1 MRTADGQGKENGSAA
16 NRATIYGAHWCP
28 DCRRCKTFMGEH
40 GVPYQWIDI
49 LEHPEYTREI
59 LDKTGGKRVLP
70 TLVFDDGDVLLCPT
84 NLELARKLDISL
96 HLNRSFWPLIIIG
109 AGPAGLTASL
119 FTARDATE
127 TLVIEREAVG
137 GNANFTGYLDNVPGF
152 PTPITGFE
160 FSDRLREQAEFF
172 GVEILQSSSI
182 ATIRSRDSY
191 HTVVTTTGEEFS
203 GSAVIIATGSKYR
216 RLNVEG
222 EDKFLGNGVH
232 YCAACD
238 GPFYKGQHV
247 AVLGGGNSAVEAAL
261 DLAGIADRVSLLVRG
276 KELTANTVYQ
286 DKLHEQQNVSI
297 RFNNMTI
304 GFEGRKRLRRLR
316 VRDVR
321 TGVEDQVHVNGAFV
335 FIGLEPNTSFLN
347 DTDVELNRAGFI
359 LTGHNLPANSG
370 WLNRNESRSPLMFET
385 SVPGIFAAGD
395 VREGSTKQ
403 VASAAGEGVTAAML
417 VREYL
422 KGVRFRI

>member
-1 MRTADGQGKENGSAA
+1 MDPLNGAKGTDCRA
-16 NRATIYGAHWCP
+16 RATIYGSHWCP

-40 GVPYQWIDI
+40 GVPYEWIDI
-49 LEHPEYTREI
+49 LEHPEHTREI
-59 LDKTGGKRVLP
+59 LDKAGGKRVLP
-70 TLVFDDGDVLLCPT
+70 TIVFEDGDVLLCPT

-96 HLNRSFWPLIIIG
+96 HMNRSFWPLIIIG

-137 GNANFTGYLDNVPGF
+137 GNANFTGFLDNVPGF

-182 ATIRSRDSY
+182 ETIRSRDNY

-216 RLNVEG
+216 RLNVDG
-222 EDKFLGNGVH
+222 EDRFLGNGVH

-261 DLAGIADRVSLLVRG
+261 ELAGIADRVSLLVRG
-276 KELTANTVYQ
+276 EELNANTVYQ
-286 DKLHEQQNVSI
+286 DKLHEQENVSI

-316 VRDVR
+316 VRDTR

-335 FIGLEPNTSFLN
+335 FIGLEPNTSFLE
-347 DTDVELNRAGFI
+347 DTYVELNRAGFI
-359 LTGHNLPANSG
+359 LTGHNLPADSG
-370 WLNRNESRSPLMFET
+370 WVERFESRLPLMFET

-403 VASAAGEGVTAAML
+403 VAAAAGEGVTAAML

-422 KGVRFRI
+422 KGIRFKI

>member
-1 MRTADGQGKENGSAA
+1 MNPLNDGEEKLAQA
-16 NRATIYGAHWCP
+16 RATIYGAHWCP

-40 GVPYQWIDI
+40 GVPYEWLDI
-49 LEHPEYTREI
+49 LEHPELTREI

-70 TLVFDDGDVLLCPT
+70 TIVFDDGDVLLRPT
-84 NLELARKLDISL
+84 NLELARKLGITL
-96 HLNRSFWPLIIIG
+96 HMNRSFWPLIIIG

-160 FSDRLREQAEFF
+160 FSERLREQAEFF

-182 ATIRSRDSY
+182 ETIRSHDNY
-191 HTVVTTTGEEFS
+191 HTVVTTTGEKFS
-203 GSAVIIATGSKYR
+203 GSAIIIATGSHYR
-216 RLNVEG
+216 RLNVDG

-238 GPFYKGQHV
+238 GPFYRGQHV

-276 KELTANTVYQ
+276 GELTANTLYQ
-286 DKLHEQQNVSI
+286 DKLNEQENVNV

-316 VRDVR
+316 VKDIE

-335 FIGLEPNTSFLN
+335 FIGLEPNSSFLQ
-347 DTDVELNRAGFI
+347 DTDVALNRAGFI
-359 LTGHNLPANSG
+359 LTGHNLPADNG
-370 WLNRNESRSPLMFET
+370 WRDRYDSRLPLMFET

-403 VASAAGEGVTAAML
+403 VAAAAGEGVTAAML

-422 KGVRFRI
+422 KGVRFKI

>member
-1 MRTADGQGKENGSAA
+1 MNGSKKSSKQS
-16 NRATIYGAHWCP
+16 RATIYGAHWCP

-40 GVPYQWIDI
+40 GVPYEWFDI
-49 LEHPEYTREI
+49 LEHPELTREI
-59 LDKTGGKRVLP
+59 QDKAGGKRVLP
-70 TLVFDDGDVLLCPT
+70 TIVFEDGDVLLRPT
-84 NLELARKLDISL
+84 NVELARKLDISL
-96 HLNRSFWPLIIIG
+96 RMNRTFWPLIIIG

-119 FTARDATE
+119 FTARDGTE

-152 PTPITGFE
+152 PQPITGFE

-182 ATIRSRDSY
+182 ETIRSQDNY

-203 GSAVIIATGSKYR
+203 GSAIVVCTGSQYR
-216 RLNVEG
+216 RLNVDG

-261 DLAGIADRVSLLVRG
+261 DLGQIADRVSLLVRG
-276 KELTANTVYQ
+276 EELTANSVYQ
-286 DKLHEQQNVSI
+286 DKLDEQENINI

-304 GFEGRKRLRRLR
+304 GFEGRARLRRLR
-316 VRDVR
+316 VRDVK
-321 TGVEDQVHVNGAFV
+321 TGEEDRVHVNGAFV
-335 FIGLEPNTSFLN
+335 FIGLEPNSSFLKETN
-347 DTDVELNRAGFI
+347 VELNRGGFV
-359 LTGHNLPANSG
+359 LTGHNLPAGTG
-370 WLNRNESRSPLMFET
+370 WPGRFGDRLPLMFET
-385 SVPGIFAAGD
+385 SIPGIFAAGD

-403 VASAAGEGVTAAML
+403 VAAAAGEGVTAAML

-422 KGVRFRI
+422 KGVKFKI

>member
-1 MRTADGQGKENGSAA
+1 MSAQH
-16 NRATIYGAHWCP
+16 RATIYGAHWCP

-40 GVPYQWIDI
+40 GVPYRWLDI
-49 LEHPEYTREI
+49 LEHPELTREI
-59 LDKTGGKRVLP
+59 LEKTDGKRVLP
-70 TLVFDDGDVLLCPT
+70 TIVFEDGEVLLRPT
-84 NLELARKLDISL
+84 NVELARKLDITL
-96 HLNRSFWPLIIIG
+96 HMNRTFWPLIIIG
-109 AGPAGLTASL
+109 AGPAGLTASI

-137 GNANFTGYLDNVPGF
+137 GNANFTGFLDNVPGF
-152 PTPITGFE
+152 PQPITGFE
-160 FSDRLREQAEFF
+160 FSERLREQAEFF

-182 ATIRSRDSY
+182 ETIRSHGEY
-191 HTVVTTTGEEFS
+191 HTVVTTTGEEYS
-203 GSAVIIATGSKYR
+203 GSAVIIATGSHYR
-216 RLNVEG
+216 RLNVDG
-222 EDKFLGNGVH
+222 EDRFLGNGVH

-261 DLAGIADRVSLLVRG
+261 ELAGIADRVSLLVRG
-276 KELTANTVYQ
+276 EELTANSVYQ
-286 DKLHEQQNVSI
+286 DKLDEQENVSI

-316 VRDVR
+316 VRDVKS
-321 TGVEDQVHVNGAFV
+321 GAEDQVHVNGAFV
-335 FIGLEPNTSFLN
+335 FIGLEPNTSFLEE
-347 DTDVELNRAGFI
+347 TEVELDRAGFI
-359 LTGHNLPANSG
+359 LTGHNLSAANG
-370 WLNRNESRSPLMFET
+370 WRKRYDSRLPLMFET

-403 VASAAGEGVTAAML
+403 VAAAAGEGVTAAML

-422 KGVRFRI
+422 RGVKFKI

>member
-1 MRTADGQGKENGSAA
+1 MSAQP
-16 NRATIYGAHWCP
+16 RATIYGAHWCP

-40 GVPYQWIDI
+40 GVPYRWLDI
-49 LEHPEYTREI
+49 LEHPELTREI
-59 LDKTGGKRVLP
+59 LEKTDGKRVLP
-70 TLVFDDGDVLLCPT
+70 TIVFADGEVLLRPT
-84 NLELARKLDISL
+84 NVELARKLDVTL
-96 HLNRSFWPLIIIG
+96 HVNRSFWPLIIIG
-109 AGPAGLTASL
+109 AGPAGLTASI

-137 GNANFTGYLDNVPGF
+137 GNANFTGFLDNVPGF
-152 PTPITGFE
+152 PQPITGFE
-160 FSDRLREQAEFF
+160 FSERLREQAEFF

-182 ATIRSRDSY
+182 ETIRSHGEY
-191 HTVVTTTGEEFS
+191 HTVATTTGEEYS
-203 GSAVIIATGSKYR
+203 GSAIIIATGSHYR
-216 RLNVEG
+216 RLNVAG
-222 EDKFLGNGVH
+222 EDRFLGNGVH

-261 DLAGIADRVSLLVRG
+261 ELAGIADRVSLLVRG
-276 KELTANTVYQ
+276 EELTANSVYQ
-286 DKLHEQQNVSI
+286 GKLEEQENVSV

-316 VRDVR
+316 VRDVKS
-321 TGVEDQVHVNGAFV
+321 GAEDQVHVNGAFV
-335 FIGLEPNTSFLN
+335 FIGLEPNTSFLEE
-347 DTDVELNRAGFI
+347 TDVELDRAGFI
-359 LTGHNLPANSG
+359 LTGHRLSAANG
-370 WLNRNESRSPLMFET
+370 WQERYDSRLPLMFET

-403 VASAAGEGVTAAML
+403 VAAAAGEGVTAAML

-422 KGVRFRI
+422 RGVKFKI